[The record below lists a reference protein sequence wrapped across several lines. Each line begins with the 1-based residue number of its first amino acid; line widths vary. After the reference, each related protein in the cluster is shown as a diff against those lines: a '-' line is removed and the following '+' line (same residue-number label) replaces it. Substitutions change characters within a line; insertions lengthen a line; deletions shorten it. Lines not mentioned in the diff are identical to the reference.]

1 MNETLAELFEQ
12 GGSGEHIEK
21 DVPQLIDHDD
31 SGLNQSK
38 VMNVIDSH
46 NLEREMQISLRNLR
60 ELDCAEKSV
69 ATFPH
74 SAPGETTNR
83 LPPVA
88 SKWQI
93 GIGIAGCGAQAP
105 HYGHPTWPIP
115 NAHLKAWRPAGM
127 RLCHAHEFR
136 RIQAFSGKSPENQR
150 EGARSYFSQT
160 RKALA
165 Y

>member
-1 MNETLAELFEQ
+1 MNETPAELFEL

-31 SGLNQSK
+31 FGLNQSK
-38 VMNVIDSH
+38 VIVIDSH
-46 NLEREMQISLRNLR
+46 NLERDMQISLRNLH

-69 ATFPH
+69 ATFPL

-93 GIGIAGCGAQAP
+93 GIGIAGFGAQAP
-105 HYGHPTWPIP
+105 HYGH
-115 NAHLKAWRPAGM
+115 LK
-127 RLCHAHEFR
+127 
-136 RIQAFSGKSPENQR
+136 
-150 EGARSYFSQT
+150 
-160 RKALA
+160 
-165 Y
+165 